1 MWDSCVIIYYLV
13 SLVNSC
19 IHKRLRVLM
28 MNISAGKHGGS
39 GNQPLVY
46 LQESESFFLFVLG
59 LGRGGEGGSGSF

>member
-1 MWDSCVIIYYLV
+1 
-13 SLVNSC
+13 
-19 IHKRLRVLM
+19 M